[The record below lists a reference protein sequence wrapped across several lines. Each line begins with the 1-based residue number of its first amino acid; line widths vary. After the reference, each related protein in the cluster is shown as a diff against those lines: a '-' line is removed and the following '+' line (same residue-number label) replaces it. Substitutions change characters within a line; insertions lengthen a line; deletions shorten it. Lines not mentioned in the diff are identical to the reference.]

1 MDLCTH
7 GNPLQKSGFLVLYSK
22 YCAYFYTI
30 IGKLSETYKGPI
42 GPKVEAGQTLMSKV
56 ENINYELEK
65 NLEVISQLDDFV
77 KHAVENILVD
87 PEECWQPT
95 DFLPDMSQPDAFDE
109 LRKLQERSSN
119 IPDTIITSLV
129 GNMITEEALPSYQT
143 YFNLLEGINVEGS
156 LLSNSGWVR
165 WSKAWTAEENRH
177 GDLLN
182 KYLYLSGRCDMKKV
196 EQTIHRLI
204 YNGFDPR
211 SEGDPYQAI
220 IYTSFQERA
229 TKISHVNTGKLADKA
244 GDDVLSRICKTIAGD
259 EARHEK
265 AYKSFMSQIFEID
278 PNGAILA
285 FEKMMRK
292 QIVMP
297 AVLMG
302 TGSSNPTLFDQFSAI
317 TQKIGVY
324 TGWDYARIIDHLVK
338 LWDIENLTGLNGLA
352 AKAQDYLANLSE
364 RYMRVADRMK
374 APEEITLAWLK

>member
-1 MDLCTH
+1 MIMNKT
-7 GNPLQKSGFLVLYSK
+7 
-22 YCAYFYTI
+22 
-30 IGKLSETYKGPI
+30 
-42 GPKVEAGQTLMSKV
+42 

-65 NLEVISQLDDFV
+65 NMEVISQLDGFV
-77 KHAVENILVD
+77 NHAVENILVD
-87 PEECWQPT
+87 PDECWQPS
-95 DFLPDMSQPDAFDE
+95 DFLPDMAQLDAFE
-109 LRKLQERSSN
+109 EVKKLQERAAN
-119 IPDTIITSLV
+119 IPDTIITSLI

-156 LLSNSGWVR
+156 LLSNSGWVK

-182 KYLYLSGRCDMKKV
+182 KYLYLSGRADMKKV

-211 SEGDPYQAI
+211 SEKDPYQAI

-265 AYKSFMSQIFEID
+265 AYKSFMTQIFEID
-278 PNGAILA
+278 PTGAILA

-302 TGSSNPTLFDQFSAI
+302 EGSSNPSLFNQVSAF
-317 TQKIGVY
+317 TQKLGVY

-338 LWDIENLTGLNGLA
+338 LWDIENLTGLSDMA

-364 RYMRVADRMK
+364 RYMRLADRMK
-374 APEEITLAWLK
+374 APDEISLAWLK

>member
-1 MDLCTH
+1 M
-7 GNPLQKSGFLVLYSK
+7 NKS
-22 YCAYFYTI
+22 
-30 IGKLSETYKGPI
+30 
-42 GPKVEAGQTLMSKV
+42 

-65 NLEVISQLDDFV
+65 NAEVISQLDDFV
-77 KHAVENILVD
+77 TETVKTTLMD
-87 PEECWQPT
+87 PDDCWQPT
-95 DFLPDMSQPDAFDE
+95 DFLPDMTHPDALDQVKL
-109 LRKLQERSSN
+109 LRERAAE

-143 YFNLLEGINVEGS
+143 YFNMLAGINEEGS
-156 LLSNSGWVR
+156 LTSERGWVQ
-165 WSKAWTAEENRH
+165 WTKAWTAEENRH

-182 KYLYLSGRCDMKKV
+182 KYLYLSGRADMRKV

-211 SEGDPYQAI
+211 SEKDPYQAI

-244 GDDVLSRICKTIAGD
+244 GDLVLGKICKQIAGD

-265 AYKSFMSQIFEID
+265 AYKSFMTEIFEID
-278 PNGAILA
+278 PSGAMLA

-302 TGSSNPTLFDQFSAI
+302 EGGNNPSIFDQFSAI
-317 TQKIGVY
+317 TQKVGIY

-338 LWDIENLTGLNGLA
+338 LWKVETVTGLTDVA
-352 AKAQDYLANLSE
+352 AKAQEYLAGLSA
-364 RYMRVADRMK
+364 RYMRLADRMK
-374 APEEITLAWLK
+374 TPDEISLAWIK

>member
-1 MDLCTH
+1 MNKPD
-7 GNPLQKSGFLVLYSK
+7 K
-22 YCAYFYTI
+22 I
-30 IGKLSETYKGPI
+30 D
-42 GPKVEAGQTLMSKV
+42 
-56 ENINYELEK
+56 YELEK
-65 NLEVISQLDDFV
+65 NMEVISQLDGYV
-77 KHAVENILVD
+77 NHAVENILVNPD
-87 PEECWQPT
+87 ECWQPS

-109 LRKLQERSSN
+109 VKKLQERAAN
-119 IPDTIITSLV
+119 IPDTVITSLI

-156 LLSNSGWVR
+156 LLSNSGWVK

-182 KYLYLSGRCDMKKV
+182 KYLYLSGRADMKKV

-211 SEGDPYQAI
+211 SEKDPYQAI

-265 AYKSFMSQIFEID
+265 AYKNFMSQIFEID
-278 PNGAILA
+278 PSGAILA

-302 TGSSNPTLFDQFSAI
+302 TGSSNPSLFDQFSAI
-317 TQKIGVY
+317 TQKIGIY

-338 LWDIENLTGLNGLA
+338 LWKIENLTGLSDMA
-352 AKAQDYLANLSE
+352 AKAQDYLSNLSE
-364 RYMRVADRMK
+364 RYMRLADRMK
-374 APEEITLAWLK
+374 APDEVSLAWLK